1 MKAKKLTTGLI
12 IPFTLLCLN
21 SSVLAQNMPPAGYNP
36 SGAELKQAGDT
47 FEYYRL
53 GEKVKPKP
61 SAEDTV
67 IDKTTQ
73 LPEQS
78 PAGTA
83 RVFISRIAVDASD
96 ILTVEEIKAV
106 TASYENRE
114 ISISELNEVIR
125 KINELYK
132 NKNYITAKALLP
144 QQTIKDGV
152 VRIQLVEGRLGE
164 LLLSGNQYTRDSFFL
179 DRLNLVNG
187 SLVRLDS
194 LEQQLTH
201 FNMTNDVRLRAELK
215 PGAAFGT
222 TDIVLIAQEPANEKF
237 LFFSDNAG
245 SKNTGRYRYGFSWT
259 NCSLTGNRDIINLMP
274 VWSKGTFAGSFS
286 YSVPVNDSGRL
297 AISYVRN
304 RIDILS
310 GSYAH
315 LNIEGYSSDLGL
327 SYSWPQNVRAGFK
340 TEHSFQLN
348 AKDSETLFDDTKIL
362 DTDVKTFA
370 YGYTLQANS
379 SKKADYVRHDI
390 TRGYAD
396 GAGQRQHFI
405 KYSLSAVHQQALA
418 DGVMQTLRLS
428 GQITPDKN
436 LPTVEQF
443 SLGGM
448 SSVRGYEEGLL
459 LGDKGYLLSAEW
471 SKPLSEKTTGL
482 IFIDHGGAFPYKG
495 NNESIDS
502 NDFLTS
508 FGMGITHNFSSE
520 HMVKLALGLPLQH
533 QYKNSPRLHFIWQSI
548 L

>member
-1 MKAKKLTTGLI
+1 MKAKKITTGLI
-12 IPFTLLCLN
+12 IPLTLLCLS
-21 SSVLAQNMPPAGYNP
+21 SSVLAHTMPPAGYNP
-36 SGAELKQAGDT
+36 SGFELKQAGDT

-53 GEKVKPKP
+53 SEKVESKP
-61 SAEDTV
+61 SPEGTV

-73 LPEQS
+73 PPEQP
-78 PAGTA
+78 PAGTT

-96 ILTVEEIKAV
+96 ILTVEEIQAI

-114 ISISELNEVIR
+114 ISISELHEVIG

-132 NKNYITAKALLP
+132 NKNYITAKAMLP

-164 LLLSGNQYTRDSFFL
+164 LLLSGNKFTQDTFL
-179 DRLNLVNG
+179 FDRINLIKG

-194 LEQQLTH
+194 LEQQLTR
-201 FNMTNDVRLRAELK
+201 FNMINDVRLRAELK

-222 TDIVLIAQEPANEKF
+222 TDIVLIAQEPENEQFF
-237 LFFSDNAG
+237 LFSDNAG

-259 NCSLTGNRDIINLMP
+259 NRSLTGNRDTINLMP

-297 AISYVRN
+297 AISYARN

-310 GSYAH
+310 GAYAH

-327 SYSWPQNVRAGFK
+327 SYSQTQSVRAGFK
-340 TEHSFQLN
+340 TEHSFQVD
-348 AKDSETLFDDTKIL
+348 AKKSETLFDGTKIL
-362 DTDVKTFA
+362 DTDVKTFG

-379 SKKADYVRHDI
+379 NKKAVYVRHDI

-396 GAGQRQHFI
+396 SAGQRQHFI
-405 KYSLSAVHQQALA
+405 KYSLSAVRQQALT
-418 DGVMQTLRLS
+418 DGVMQTIRLS
-428 GQITPDKN
+428 GQVTPDEN

-448 SSVRGYEEGLL
+448 SSVRGYADGLL

-495 NNESIDS
+495 NNQSIDS
-502 NDFLTS
+502 DDFLTS
-508 FGMGITHNFSSE
+508 CGMGITHKFLSE
-520 HMVKLALGLPLQH
+520 HVVKLALGLPLQH

>member
-1 MKAKKLTTGLI
+1 MKAKKQTTGLI
-12 IPFTLLCLN
+12 IAFTLLCLN
-21 SSVLAQNMPPAGYNP
+21 TSVLAQTMPPAGYNP
-36 SGAELKQAGDT
+36 SGAELKQAGDIL
-47 FEYYRL
+47 EYYRL
-53 GEKVKPKP
+53 GEKIKSKP
-61 SAEDTV
+61 SPEDSV
-67 IDKTTQ
+67 IDKTPQ
-73 LPEQS
+73 QPEQS
-78 PAGTA
+78 PAGTV

-96 ILTVEEIKAV
+96 ILTVEEIQAI

-114 ISISELNEVIR
+114 ISISELYEVIG

-132 NKNYITAKALLP
+132 HKNYITAKALLP

-152 VRIQLVEGRLGE
+152 VRIQLVEGRIGE
-164 LLLSGNQYTRDSFFL
+164 LLLTGNQYTRDSFFL
-179 DRLNLVNG
+179 DRFNLVSG

-222 TDIVLIAQEPANEKF
+222 TDIVLIAQEPENEKF
-237 LFFSDNAG
+237 LLFSDNAG

-259 NCSLTGNRDIINLMP
+259 NRSLTGNRDIINLMP
-274 VWSKGTFAGSFS
+274 VWSKGTFAGAFS

-297 AISYVRN
+297 AISYARN

-310 GSYAH
+310 GPFAH

-327 SYSWPQNVRAGFK
+327 SYSWTQSVRSGFK
-340 TEHSFQLN
+340 TEHGFQLN
-348 AKDSETLFDDTKIL
+348 AKNSETLFDGTKTL

-370 YGYTLQANS
+370 YSYTLQANS
-379 SKKADYVRHDI
+379 SKKAAYVRHDL

-396 GAGQRQHFI
+396 NAAQRQHFI
-405 KYSLSAVHQQALA
+405 KYNLSTVQQQALA
-418 DGVMQTLRLS
+418 DGVVQTLRLS

-448 SSVRGYEEGLL
+448 SSVRGYAEGLL

-482 IFIDHGGAFPYKG
+482 IFVDHGGAFPYKG

-502 NDFLTS
+502 DDFLTS
-508 FGMGITHNFSSE
+508 CGIGITHNFSSE
-520 HMVKLALGLPLQH
+520 HMARLALGLPLQH
-533 QYKNSPRLHFIWQSI
+533 NYANSPRLHFIWQTV

>member
-1 MKAKKLTTGLI
+1 MKVKKLTTGII

-47 FEYYRL
+47 FEYYQL
-53 GEKVKPKP
+53 GGKVKSKP
-61 SAEDTV
+61 SAEDPV
-67 IDKTTQ
+67 IDTTTQ
-73 LPEQS
+73 LPEQP
-78 PAGTA
+78 PAGNA
-83 RVFISRIAVDASD
+83 RVFISHIAVDASD
-96 ILTVEEIKAV
+96 ILTLEEIQAI

-114 ISISELNEVIR
+114 ISIPELHEVIG

-164 LLLSGNQYTRDSFFL
+164 LLLSGNQYTRDTFFL
-179 DRLNLVNG
+179 DRLNLAKGN
-187 SLVRLDS
+187 LVRLDS
-194 LEQQLTH
+194 LEQQLAH
-201 FNMTNDVRLRAELK
+201 FNMTNDVRIRAELK

-222 TDIVLIAQEPANEKF
+222 TDIVLIAQEPENEQF
-237 LFFSDNAG
+237 LLFSDNAG

-259 NCSLTGNRDIINLMP
+259 NRSLTGNRDSISLMP

-297 AISYVRN
+297 AISYDRN

-310 GSYAH
+310 GPYAQ

-327 SYSWPQNVRAGFK
+327 SYSWPQSVRAGFK

-362 DTDVKTFA
+362 DTDVKTFG

-379 SKKADYVRHDI
+379 SKKAIYVRHDI

-396 GAGQRQHFI
+396 SADQRQHFI
-405 KYSLSAVHQQALA
+405 KYSLSAVRQQALA
-418 DGVMQTLRLS
+418 DGAQQTLRLS
-428 GQITPDKN
+428 GQVTPDKN

-471 SKPLSEKTTGL
+471 GKPLSEKTTGL
-482 IFIDHGGAFPYKG
+482 VFIDHGGAFPYKG
-495 NNESIDS
+495 NNQSIDS
-502 NDFLTS
+502 DDFLTS
-508 FGMGITHNFSSE
+508 CGVGVTLKVSPENV
-520 HMVKLALGLPLQH
+520 VKLALGFPLQH
-533 QYKNSPRLHFIWQSI
+533 KDKNSPRLHFTWQSI